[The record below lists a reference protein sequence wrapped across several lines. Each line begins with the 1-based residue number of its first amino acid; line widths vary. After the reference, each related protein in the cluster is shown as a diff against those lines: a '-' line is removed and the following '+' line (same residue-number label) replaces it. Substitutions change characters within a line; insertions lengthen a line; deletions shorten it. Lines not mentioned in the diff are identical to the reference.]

1 MIGRIATI
9 VRPVRKISIL
19 EDVPDNRILEC
30 ATAAQA
36 HLIVTG
42 DRHLLKLRE
51 FEGIS
56 IVRLVDFLRTVPS

>member
-1 MIGRIATI
+1 MKT
-9 VRPVRKISIL
+9 VF
-19 EDVPDNRILEC
+19 

-36 HLIVTG
+36 NLIVTG

-56 IVRLVDFLRTVPS
+56 IVRLVDFLRTIP